1 MEHFIIVY
9 LMIKRVKV
17 IAAENTH
24 GWGTI
29 LLFFPSEEHRD
40 SAVNQYL
47 DLTRVTMAQHERCSV
62 RATE

>member
-1 MEHFIIVY
+1 
-9 LMIKRVKV
+9 MIKRVEV

-29 LLFFPSEEHRD
+29 LLLFPSEEHGD

-47 DLTRVTMAQHERCSV
+47 DLTRVTMVQH
-62 RATE
+62 